1 MLILETKN
9 RKNNENLD
17 GLRSSG
23 FIPAVYYGPDTES
36 TSITISLSEFKKI
49 LNKAGESTVVTLKT
63 ESGDKDALIHD
74 VTVHPVTEVP
84 LHIDFYIFDKTKTVE
99 VSVPI
104 EFTGVSPAVKDLGAI
119 LVKVLH
125 EINIEALPMSLPHE
139 IIVDISSL
147 TAFDSVILAKDIP
160 LPSGVT
166 LVDDAEEVVVSISEP
181 KEEEEEEVAP
191 VDLSAIE
198 VEKKGKKEEDAEA
211 EASKE

>member
-1 MLILETKN
+1 
-9 RKNNENLD
+9 
-17 GLRSSG
+17 
-23 FIPAVYYGPDTES
+23 
-36 TSITISLSEFKKI
+36 
-49 LNKAGESTVVTLKT
+49 
-63 ESGDKDALIHD
+63 
-74 VTVHPVTEVP
+74 
-84 LHIDFYIFDKTKTVE
+84 
-99 VSVPI
+99 
-104 EFTGVSPAVKDLGAI
+104 
-119 LVKVLH
+119 
-125 EINIEALPMSLPHE
+125 MSLPHE